1 MFTKKMFTIFAIAL
15 FSFICAASEINAQ
28 ETKTIKVDAKMKS
41 VDTGDKLE
49 PGDIVE
55 VTDVK
60 GTPQFNESKGFDYQ
74 GNQSN
79 PVTPTYE
86 YNKAG
91 TYSLVAFVGNKN
103 NHYQVR
109 KSIFATAPVSGN
121 LFFAYND
128 ESNRYSDNK
137 GAFDVTYKIIK
148 KAKICTVDAGSEL
161 DFSWVNKTGAPI
173 TVSWINYKCAEEAP
187 QTVQPN
193 ASYRGTTY
201 IGHIFRI
208 RDAKS
213 KEEIGLI
220 NVEATSKSV
229 DIFPKKK

>member
-1 MFTKKMFTIFAIAL
+1 MFTKKIFSFFVIAL

-41 VDTGDKLE
+41 VDTEVKLE

-60 GTPQFNESKGFDYQ
+60 GTPQFNESKGFDYN
-74 GNQSN
+74 GNPTN

-128 ESNRYSDNK
+128 ESHRYSDNK
-137 GAFDVTYKIIK
+137 GAFDVTYRIIK
-148 KAKICTVDAGSEL
+148 KAKICSTDSGARL
-161 DFSWVNKTGAPI
+161 DFAWINKTGAPI
-173 TVSWINYKCAEEAP
+173 TISWINFECVEQPPE
-187 QTVQPN
+187 TFQPN
-193 ASYRGTTY
+193 EVYRGNTGV
-201 IGHIFRI
+201 GHLFRV

-213 KEEIGLI
+213 KAEIGLI
-220 NVEATSKSV
+220 TVEATSKNV
-229 DIFPKKK
+229 DILPMKK